1 MDGGGLFY
9 CDATNTICYGN
20 TGLMSGDYKMGSFAY
35 SCTSPLPAGEGNV
48 SADPLFADAD
58 NGDFRLLA
66 ASPCRDKGSNS
77 YAAEPTDLA
86 GSPRI
91 LSGTVDMG
99 ARMSSRGRSASPSTR
114 AAGA

>member
-1 MDGGGLFY
+1 
-9 CDATNTICYGN
+9 
-20 TGLMSGDYKMGSFAY
+20 MGSFAY

-99 ARMSSRGRSASPSTR
+99 AYEAQL
-114 AAGA
+114 AGAGTWKSSVASLMRS